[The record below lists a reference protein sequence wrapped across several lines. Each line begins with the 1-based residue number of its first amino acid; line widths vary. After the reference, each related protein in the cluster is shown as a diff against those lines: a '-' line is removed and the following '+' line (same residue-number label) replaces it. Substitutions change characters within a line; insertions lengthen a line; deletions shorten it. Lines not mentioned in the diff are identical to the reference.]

1 MLLADMDGVFATG
14 VTTSTGTYSTG
25 TNTWDFSL
33 NITDM
38 QYVTFAKIVS
48 VDTTP
53 PVISNPSIASGT
65 LIPTGTF
72 SYSFSYADTGSAI
85 NTGSVDLG
93 IYSWNTGSS
102 TWNVT
107 DLAGTYATL
116 TSATS
121 STGTFQITGLPFG
134 KYRFDQIVSDTS
146 ANQVTQSTTLFVDAI
161 TWTISAPLYDI
172 GGGQTNIT
180 SFGSG
185 ELIITMQTV

>member
-1 MLLADMDGVFATG
+1 MLLTNTNTTFVTG
-14 VTTSTGTYSTG
+14 STAYTGTYSTG

-33 NITDM
+33 NISNL
-38 QYVTFAKIVS
+38 QYITFAKVINL
-48 VDTTP
+48 DTTP
-53 PVISNPSIASGT
+53 PVISNPNIASGT

-72 SYSFSYADTGSAI
+72 SYGFSYADTGSVI

-102 TWNVT
+102 TWNVA

-146 ANQVTQSTTLFVDAI
+146 TNQATQSNTLFIDAI
-161 TWTISAPLYDI
+161 IWTISAPLYDI
-172 GGGQTNIT
+172 GNSQTNIT
-180 SFGSG
+180 TFGSG
-185 ELIITMQTV
+185 ELIITVQTV